1 MIEQTPPPPSASASK
16 AAKPTDAEATAIAEG
31 EKLATT
37 LSKIDN
43 LISDVAME
51 KEVVAT
57 ISDKGKEIDE
67 TSSEG
72 VNFDL
77 RHLGGQQ
84 LSKEDKSELR
94 EFAISCGY

>member
-1 MIEQTPPPPSASASK
+1 VIEQTPPSASASK
-16 AAKPTDAEATAIAEG
+16 AAKPTDAEATATAEG

-37 LSKIDN
+37 LSEIDN

-84 LSKEDKSELR
+84 LSEEDKSELR